1 MPRKPRV
8 QQPGMIHHVIARGNN
23 KENIFRSDD
32 DKIRYL
38 QLIDKYRERD
48 HFKLL
53 SYCLMDNHIHLLIKQ
68 GEVSLSRTMQG
79 IQQSYTQYYNKKYKS
94 IGHVFHQRFKSK
106 PVDDEAY
113 LLSLIA
119 YIHKNPKVGRLVNDL
134 NDYKWSSHQ
143 EILKSSKKNLAD
155 VDHLFELIGRD
166 VINVVPEYLWL
177 LGEVNDEVIKEWYLK
192 GDKLEKKRSEIY
204 INERKEIKES
214 KKYKIDEVL
223 KEFDEYLLANDLT
236 LSAAN
241 QRRVIVLL
249 CDEFC
254 DVKSREVAN
263 RIGVLPTRVSVIRN
277 EYILNEMADEII
289 EIFGDI
295 KVNIMNNNTEVRI
308 NNRKK

>member
-32 DKIRYL
+32 DKTRYL

-68 GEVSLSRTMQG
+68 GEVALSRTMQG
-79 IQQSYTQYYNKKYKS
+79 IQQSYTQYYNKKYES

-166 VINVVPEYLWL
+166 KFNIVPEYLWL
-177 LGEVNDEVIKEWYLK
+177 LGEVNDDAIKEEYLK

-204 INERKEIKES
+204 INERKEIKE
-214 KKYKIDEVL
+214 KKKLTIDEVL

-249 CDEFC
+249 CDELC
-254 DVKSREVAN
+254 NAKNKEIAD
-263 RIGVLPTRVSVIRN
+263 RIGVLSTRISSIRS
-277 EYILNEMADEII
+277 EFILNKIGDEIL
-289 EIFGDI
+289 DI
-295 KVNIMNNNTEVRI
+295 CKEVKTEIMNKNKNI
-308 NNRKK
+308 RKNKQ

>member
-32 DKIRYL
+32 DKTRYL

-68 GEVSLSRTMQG
+68 GEVALSRTMQG
-79 IQQSYTQYYNKKYKS
+79 IQQSYTQYYNKKYES

-166 VINVVPEYLWL
+166 KFNIVPEYLWL
-177 LGEVNDEVIKEWYLK
+177 LGEVNDDAIKEEYLK

-249 CDEFC
+249 CDELC
-254 DVKSREVAN
+254 NAKNKEIAD
-263 RIGVLPTRVSVIRN
+263 RIGVLSTRISSIRS
-277 EYILNEMADEII
+277 EFILNKIGDEIL
-289 EIFGDI
+289 DI
-295 KVNIMNNNTEVRI
+295 CKEVKTEIMNKNKNI
-308 NNRKK
+308 RKNKQ

>member
-32 DKIRYL
+32 DKTRYL

-68 GEVSLSRTMQG
+68 GKVALSRTMQG
-79 IQQSYTQYYNKKYKS
+79 IQQSYTLYYNKKYKS

-166 VINVVPEYLWL
+166 KFNIVPEYLWL
-177 LGEVNDEVIKEWYLK
+177 LGEVNDDAIKEEYLK

-249 CDEFC
+249 CDELC
-254 DVKSREVAN
+254 NAKNKEIAD
-263 RIGVLPTRVSVIRN
+263 RIGVLSTRISSIRS
-277 EYILNEMADEII
+277 EFILNKIGDEIL
-289 EIFGDI
+289 DI
-295 KVNIMNNNTEVRI
+295 CKEVKTEIMNKNKI
-308 NNRKK
+308 IRKNKQ

>member
-32 DKIRYL
+32 DKTRYL

-68 GEVSLSRTMQG
+68 GKVALSRTMQG
-79 IQQSYTQYYNKKYKS
+79 IQQSYTLYYNKKYKS

-166 VINVVPEYLWL
+166 KFNIVPEYLWL
-177 LGEVNDEVIKEWYLK
+177 LGEVNDDAIKEEYLK

-249 CDEFC
+249 CDELC
-254 DVKSREVAN
+254 NAKNKEIAD
-263 RIGVLPTRVSVIRN
+263 RIGVLSTRISSIRS
-277 EYILNEMADEII
+277 EFILNKIGDEILGI
-289 EIFGDI
+289 CKEV
-295 KVNIMNNNTEVRI
+295 KTEIMNKNKI
-308 NNRKK
+308 IRKNKQ